1 MTENIN
7 IWDIG
12 AAGGIDSL
20 FINNKKKLKFF
31 LFEPNKIEFKKL
43 VKLYKNNSN
52 VELYNIAISKNKQT
66 QRFYSYKTSS
76 SLKKLDYLKDK
87 KYSLMRVDTN
97 SLQNIKKEF
106 KLPTVDIL
114 KIDTEGSE
122 YDILLGCQK
131 LLKNQVLCLK
141 LEFKFEGIR
150 KTNDFFSLNNILVKN
165 NFKLVGISY
174 SESINSYL
182 SGGDLLYFKSLDDPL
197 FRKKEKFIK
206 MVEICDMLG
215 RINYINHSNKKKNLM
230 KNLSQ
235 AESYYVNKLRN
246 KLFLLNRKNAYFPR
260 LSALF
265 FWLSIFFMGRKY
277 RTKSAPKLNQ
287 LRGFKKFYI

>member
-43 VKLYKNNSN
+43 EKIYKNNSN
-52 VELYNIAISKNKQT
+52 VNLYNIAVSKNKQK
-66 QRFYSYKTSS
+66 QNFYSYKTSS
-76 SLKKLDYLKDK
+76 SLKKLDYFKDK
-87 KYSLMRVDTN
+87 KYSLMQVDTD

-106 KLPTVDIL
+106 KLPPVDIL
-114 KIDTEGSE
+114 KLDTEGSE

-131 LLKNQVLCLK
+131 ILKNQVLCLK
-141 LEFKFEGIR
+141 LEFKFEGTK

-174 SESINSYL
+174 SESINNYL
-182 SGGDLLYFKSLDDPL
+182 AGGDLLYFKSLDDPL
-197 FRKKEKFIK
+197 FKNKEKFIK
-206 MVEICDMLG
+206 MVDICDMLG
-215 RINYINHSNKKKNLM
+215 RINYINHSKKKENLM

-235 AESYYVNKLRN
+235 AESHYVNKLTN
-246 KLFLLNRKNAYFPR
+246 KLFLLNSKNTYFPK

-265 FWLSIFFMGRKY
+265 FWLSIFFMGNKY

>member
-1 MTENIN
+1 MIENIN

-20 FINNKKKLKFF
+20 FINKKKKLKFF
-31 LFEPNKIEFKKL
+31 LFEPNNIEFKKL
-43 VKLYKNNSN
+43 VKIYKNHSN
-52 VELYNIAISKNKQT
+52 VKMYNIAVSRSKQK
-66 QRFYSYKTSS
+66 QRFYCYKTSS
-76 SLKKLDYLKDK
+76 SLKKLDYFKDK
-87 KYSLMRVDTN
+87 NYKLIRVDTN
-97 SLQNIKKEF
+97 NLQNIQKKF
-106 KLPTVDIL
+106 KLPTVDVL
-114 KIDTEGSE
+114 KVDTEGSE

-131 LLKNQVLCLK
+131 LLKNQVLCIK
-141 LEFKFEGIR
+141 LEFKFEGIK

-174 SESINSYL
+174 SESINNYL

-197 FRKKEKFIK
+197 FKKKQKFVK

-215 RINYINHSNKKKNLM
+215 RINYVNHSDKKEDLM

-235 AESYYVNKLRN
+235 VESNYVNKLRN
-246 KLFLLNRKNAYFPR
+246 KLFLLNRKNTYFPK